1 MAGGPTGV
9 GGPGNVNFDSMQQLV
24 GAGDM
29 ESALLAFGIERAQNM
44 EKLVKAKIADMR
56 ERNGAI
62 QELQQA
68 MQTIRSAKPAEDGST
83 AASPEMTKA
92 LAVLEKNGIALPTG
106 LSSPEATK
114 VKELEHVDK
123 MVSQLQVSSDT
134 AGAQISWKP
143 GTVYNGPEWMRAIGT
158 MNNNPNIGY
167 TGTHA
172 NWSSSGRY
180 DYVINNG
187 GFQDLKNDIS
197 SELTK
202 AKAAPATL
210 TGKKDSFDDLIT
222 NMQSKIDELTS
233 NDQLDMIQ
241 LQSMVSKQNNS
252 IEMVSNL
259 QNKFAGLKDKIVGNM
274 R

>member
-9 GGPGNVNFDSMQQLV
+9 GGTSNVNFDAMQQLV

-29 ESALLAFGIERAQNM
+29 ESALLAFGIERAQGM

-68 MQTIRSAKPAEDGST
+68 MQTIRSAKPAADGST

-92 LAVLEKNGIALPTG
+92 LAVLEKNGIALPSG

-123 MVSQLQVSSDT
+123 MVTSCRS
-134 AGAQISWKP
+134 
-143 GTVYNGPEWMRAIGT
+143 
-158 MNNNPNIGY
+158 
-167 TGTHA
+167 
-172 NWSSSGRY
+172 
-180 DYVINNG
+180 
-187 GFQDLKNDIS
+187 
-197 SELTK
+197 
-202 AKAAPATL
+202 PATPRAPRSPGSPAPSTMVR
-210 TGKKDSFDDLIT
+210 TGCVP
-222 NMQSKIDELTS
+222 SK
-233 NDQLDMIQ
+233 
-241 LQSMVSKQNNS
+241 
-252 IEMVSNL
+252 
-259 QNKFAGLKDKIVGNM
+259 

>member
-9 GGPGNVNFDSMQQLV
+9 GGTSNVNFDAMQQLV

-29 ESALLAFGIERAQNM
+29 ESALLAFGIERAQGM

-68 MQTIRSAKPAEDGST
+68 MQTIRAAKPAADGST
-83 AASPEMTKA
+83 AASPELTKA
-92 LAVLEKNGIALPTG
+92 LAVLEKNGIALPSG
-106 LSSPEATK
+106 LSSPELTK

-123 MVSQLQVSSDT
+123 MLDQMSVSSDT
-134 AGAQISWKP
+134 KNAPISWKD
-143 GTVYNGPEWMRAIGT
+143 GAKWYDGEWSAALTTMR
-158 MNNNPNIGY
+158 NNPNIKY
-167 TGTHA
+167 
-172 NWSSSGRY
+172 SG
-180 DYVINNG
+180 VQAGWNG
-187 GFQDLKNDIS
+187 KNDFLMYNGAFKDLNNAVA
-197 SELTK
+197 SELSN
-202 AKAAPATL
+202 AKAAPMTL
-210 TGKKDSFDDLIT
+210 TGKKESFDDLIT